1 MSRTLRFG
9 LLMIFHLF
17 AYCGK
22 FNHKEIFSISKNP
35 LGLPTLVTR
44 ICKTFYIMIG
54 PILSYIL
61 ECVTA

>member
-1 MSRTLRFG
+1 
-9 LLMIFHLF
+9 MIFHLF

-22 FNHKEIFSISKNP
+22 FNHKEIFSILKNP